1 MARPTPFE
9 LVFERIA
16 DERFPA
22 LREALARDGHDPRD
36 RDAFLMTREAV
47 QLVRELR
54 PDEGVGEAIDQLVAL
69 VHHAYLLWSAGAL
82 TLTVPEAELASIVV
96 ARPALPADDAG
107 LPAAWYAQLPP
118 RRIWGEV
125 VEGQPHEPLDGCFV
139 HDAPD
144 GAIRVLGI
152 FGVHPDRMGF
162 SVVEAAGPLAAE
174 LARPDGTPLFAPRL
188 AGGAAAG
195 LHSIG
200 GEEELLELGWRT
212 RAVAAAA
219 GIVGAP

>member
-22 LREALARDGHDPRD
+22 LRDALARDGHDPRD

-82 TLTVPEAELASIVV
+82 TLTVPEAELASIVA

-139 HDAPD
+139 HDAAD

-162 SVVEAAGPLAAE
+162 SVVEAAGPLAAG

-219 GIVGAP
+219 GVAGAP

>member
-1 MARPTPFE
+1 MVRPTPFD

-16 DERFPA
+16 EQRFPA
-22 LREALARDGHDPRD
+22 LRDALARDGHDPRD

-47 QLVRELR
+47 ELVRELR

-82 TLTVPEAELASIVV
+82 TLSVPEAGLASLVA
-96 ARPALPADDAG
+96 ARPELPAEESG
-107 LPAAWYAQLPP
+107 IPPAYYAQLPP
-118 RRIWGEV
+118 RRMWAEV
-125 VEGQPHEPLDGCFV
+125 LEGQPHEPLDGCFV
-139 HDAPD
+139 HTAPA
-144 GAIRVLGI
+144 GAIRVLGV

-162 SVVEAAGPLAAE
+162 SVVEAVGPLAPQ
-174 LARPDGTPLFAPRL
+174 LARPDGEPLFAPRL

-195 LHSIG
+195 LHSIA

-219 GIVGAP
+219 GAAGPA

>member
-1 MARPTPFE
+1 MVRPTPFD
-9 LVFERIA
+9 LVFERLA
-16 DERFPA
+16 EERFPA

-47 QLVRELR
+47 ELVRELR

-82 TLTVPEAELASIVV
+82 TLTIPDTGLATLVA
-96 ARPALPADDAG
+96 ARPD
-107 LPAAWYAQLPP
+107 LPAADADIPPAYYAQLPP
-118 RRIWGEV
+118 RRMWAEV

-139 HDAPD
+139 HAAPA
-144 GAIRVLGI
+144 GAIRVLGV

-162 SVVEAAGPLAAE
+162 SVVEAAGPLAAQ
-174 LARPDGTPLFAPRL
+174 LARPDGAALFAPRL
-188 AGGAAAG
+188 QGGAAAG
-195 LHSIG
+195 LHSIA

-219 GIVGAP
+219 GSAGAA